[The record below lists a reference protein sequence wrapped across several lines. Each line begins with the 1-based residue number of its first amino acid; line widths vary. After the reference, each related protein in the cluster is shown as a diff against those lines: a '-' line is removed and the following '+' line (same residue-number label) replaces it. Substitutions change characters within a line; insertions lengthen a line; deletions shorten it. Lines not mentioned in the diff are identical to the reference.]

1 MYKLP
6 GRFGVAHQS
15 KGEKY
20 LYFTSSSNST
30 EWIESKKKVGDADS
44 IPGRT
49 ISQAFIDN
57 AKVCTEMERLVAGD
71 N

>member
-6 GRFGVAHQS
+6 GRFGTKHQS

-20 LYFTSSSNST
+20 LYITSSSHSA
-30 EWIESKKKVGDADS
+30 EWIESEKKVGDADS
-44 IPGRT
+44 IVGRT
-49 ISQAFIDN
+49 ILQAFIDN
-57 AKVCTEMERLVAGD
+57 AKVGTEKVLWPVI